1 LDFINKRRKFLAVHL
16 FIYTEA
22 IKKMN
27 RGITNDEKADFIH
40 VM

>member
-1 LDFINKRRKFLAVHL
+1 MIKRRKFLVVHL

-22 IKKMN
+22 IKKIN
-27 RGITNDEKADFIH
+27 RGIANDEKADIIH